1 MLFRETDMAMNL
13 LLSGPKRLLGRR
25 FAREVMTLQI
35 GSFATLGLQFVTSVV
50 ITNIL
55 NAGPLGQYYLAGNVL
70 NWVTTFVNLAV
81 GQALITRLA
90 AAHAQRDREECLR
103 LLAYYLKTGI
113 AVALLE
119 SALGLVLAEQLG
131 VLVVGNAAI
140 GDLARV
146 LFVTPP
152 FLMFYNMGVLA
163 LQSSRQITRLT
174 LLENGALMGTSLL
187 NVAVVGLGGGLTG
200 LLYSV
205 AFAQVCTAIAALLLY
220 RATLPQMQ
228 VYPTLG
234 EIVRAAPGVPFRR
247 YFAFSALVSIDKNF
261 ANFLALAPTTL
272 LGRVGN
278 PAQVAYF
285 RVAFNLMN
293 FLSIPLSPISRNL
306 YAKLAE
312 VAARAN
318 PRELGITLLK
328 VSLGAGAISVVSSGA
343 LVAASPLILKIY
355 RPEFGPSQAVIYV
368 LGIRFALLG
377 FGVGLGPI
385 YQVLHEM
392 KLAIVTKVVP
402 AAIMF
407 GAGSVLVGSFGAVG
421 AAMTLVSAYAV
432 GDITNAVLVPFI
444 VRRAARRKLVTGE
457 G

>member
-1 MLFRETDMAMNL
+1 MAVNL
-13 LLSGPKRLLGRR
+13 LLTTPKRLLGRR
-25 FAREVMTLQI
+25 FAREVMTLQA
-35 GSFATLGLQFVTSVV
+35 GSFVALGFQTVSMVV
-50 ITNIL
+50 IPNIL
-55 NAGPLGQYYLAGNVL
+55 NAGPFGQYYLARNIL
-70 NWVTTFVNLAV
+70 DWVTNIVNLAV

-90 AAHAQRDREECLR
+90 AANAQHDREECLH

-113 AVALLE
+113 VVALIE
-119 SALGLVLAEQLG
+119 SALGLVMAEQLG
-131 VLVVGNAAI
+131 VLVVADAAM
-140 GDLARV
+140 GDLARI
-146 LFVTPP
+146 LFITPP
-152 FLMFYNMGVLA
+152 FLMLYNMGILA

-187 NVAVVGLGGGLTG
+187 NVAVVALGGGLTG
-200 LLYSV
+200 LLFSV
-205 AFAQVCTAIAALLLY
+205 VFAQICTAIAALLLY
-220 RATLPQMQ
+220 RATRPRMQ
-228 VYPTLG
+228 AYPTLG

-272 LGRVGN
+272 LGRVGD

-285 RVAFNLMN
+285 RVGFNLMN
-293 FLSIPLSPISRNL
+293 FLSVPLAAISRNL

-318 PRELGITLLK
+318 SRELGMTLLK

-343 LVAASPLILKIY
+343 LVAISPLILKIF

-368 LGIRFALLG
+368 LGIRFALIG

-407 GAGSVLVGSFGAVG
+407 GAGSVLVGNFGAVG
-421 AAMTLVSAYAV
+421 AAMTLVGAYVV
-432 GDITNAVLVPFI
+432 GDMTNAVLVPFI
-444 VRRAARRKLVTGE
+444 VRRAERRRRGE
-457 G
+457 VS